1 VTNPTEREHAEQSEW
16 DLVLDE
22 GDRMQV
28 RAQPGADGSVTVSL
42 SPARAYDLSLVLS
55 AYGRITAVID
65 EASQVS
71 GTEDSLARGL
81 RQASALARADWPRP
95 PAPRPPTTIIGE
107 PERLKATSQL
117 QQLRPELSHSAAVS
131 VIDAAAWWLEIGR
144 DYMAMDL
151 LQIVLPDAGA
161 VPYSTLI
168 GRNLPEPPPAPSPTG
183 GVDNN
188 DGEETMDAHDRKE
201 R

>member
-1 VTNPTEREHAEQSEW
+1 MTNPTERDHAQKSEW

-28 RAQPGADGSVTVSL
+28 RARPDADGSVTLWL
-42 SPARAYDLSLVLS
+42 SPARAYDLSLVLR
-55 AYGRITAVID
+55 AYGRITAVVD
-65 EASQVS
+65 ESSQVS
-71 GTEDSLARGL
+71 GTEDSLAHAL
-81 RQASALARADWPRP
+81 RQASALARAAQARP
-95 PAPRPPTTIIGE
+95 PAPRPPTTLVGE
-107 PERLKATSQL
+107 PQRLQATSQL
-117 QQLRPELSHSAAVS
+117 QHLRPEPSHSAAVS

-151 LQIVLPDAGA
+151 LQVVVPDGSTL
-161 VPYSTLI
+161 PYSTLI
-168 GRNLPEPPPAPSPTG
+168 GHDRPQPPLSSTG

-188 DGEETMDAHDRKE
+188 DGEETMDADDRKE